1 MPSNEIEMFTKSVTT
16 QPGTCPGDPVQ
27 QLRRVGIRVWAKH
40 QRNPLFCQCDGQL
53 KIVGV
58 SLYGGSTAV
67 CLDEVDGNGYC
78 LATGEATCRPDER
91 FNRKLGFRIALGRA
105 LKELRDRAP
114 EFPEIGGSGG

>member
-1 MPSNEIEMFTKSVTT
+1 MPSNEIGTFTKSVTT
-16 QPGTCPGDPVQ
+16 PLGTCLGDPVQ

-53 KIVGV
+53 KIVGM
-58 SLYGGSTAV
+58 SPCGGDTIV
-67 CLDEVDGNGYC
+67 YLDGVDGHCIAMGV
-78 LATGEATCRPDER
+78 AVCRPDER

-105 LKELRDRAP
+105 LKIMRDRSP